1 MKLIE
6 LIKSKFKSKPIET
19 SIIPFDTTKIEIPK
33 YKELSDTEKLKVKE
47 YQNELK
53 IEDFSTLIRYPDEVR
68 HKGDKL
74 AKLLNELLYNLVKY
88 IENLDI
94 KKSLGRDIKIDSL
107 EFVDYLI
114 DTQKIK
120 VLNQELNNLVLDTTL
135 RIVAIREYIKKY
147 KLINILKSKTNLSHL
162 KNLENTMLI
171 ALMALFFEQK
181 ISNNIEFDSDSI
193 QDNLIKL
200 SKDANLIK
208 NGSLRKLKYFLN
220 INKYL
225 LDNKIDLNKISCLI
239 NSLTKEKESEVI
251 MKMAIIDIDISNYL
265 NDNKDK
271 LIDYYR
277 RKLKN
282 FENIIITNKSKYMY
296 TSEINKLE
304 FIKDIFKKELS
315 DDEIKRLYKLKLKI
329 DLLDINGINPF
340 YFLRNDD
347 KALIY
352 QEIVREEVEQFLSLK
367 ANNKSDEAR
376 NRYLKRKI
384 LNKLE
389 KINNDNVATRLKISS
404 RLFKIIYMV
413 NHPGLYQERFNVVIK
428 DIFNFQ
434 TGHRFSVQEDLF
446 YVYYNDDIFV
456 DLNDALLTIDY
467 TMLRDLEKLYLNN
480 SIFQIDIEKIKI
492 EFIALILILLNNKY
506 NIDFFVSMNGDT
518 LSIKE
523 GVREIRSTD
532 AVLSESDFLESYHKK
547 IKKIRNIKHL
557 ELPNTLKVIGENTFY
572 RFDLESILLPDSIEK
587 IEEDAFNDETM
598 EELRKDK
605 VKVKK

>member
-352 QEIVREEVEQFLSLK
+352 QEIVREEVEQFLS
-367 ANNKSDEAR
+367 
-376 NRYLKRKI
+376 
-384 LNKLE
+384 
-389 KINNDNVATRLKISS
+389 
-404 RLFKIIYMV
+404 
-413 NHPGLYQERFNVVIK
+413 
-428 DIFNFQ
+428 
-434 TGHRFSVQEDLF
+434 
-446 YVYYNDDIFV
+446 
-456 DLNDALLTIDY
+456 
-467 TMLRDLEKLYLNN
+467 
-480 SIFQIDIEKIKI
+480 
-492 EFIALILILLNNKY
+492 
-506 NIDFFVSMNGDT
+506 
-518 LSIKE
+518 
-523 GVREIRSTD
+523 
-532 AVLSESDFLESYHKK
+532 
-547 IKKIRNIKHL
+547 
-557 ELPNTLKVIGENTFY
+557 
-572 RFDLESILLPDSIEK
+572 
-587 IEEDAFNDETM
+587 
-598 EELRKDK
+598 
-605 VKVKK
+605 